1 MNKECFLC
9 EVGVPAV
16 TVSPYN
22 YAVCAMHYSED
33 VYEFAT
39 DYSQAFAVRG
49 QCQNKIK
56 RKVN

>member
-1 MNKECFLC
+1 MKKGELMNKECFLC

-22 YAVCAMHYSED
+22 YHVCAMHYSQD

-39 DYSQAFAVRG
+39 DYS
-49 QCQNKIK
+49 
-56 RKVN
+56 